1 MMQTSTMQDNDAGL
15 TPAAAD
21 APVSDRDRADAQSAM
36 RQRVQGMLLDWL
48 RAAWDAR
55 YQSGIE
61 QEWQLAED
69 LYAGVEPV
77 MGDKQAQHGATS
89 TQQRGRSRVIIN
101 IVEGKTDIGASQVIR
116 RVLPGDMRPWTIR
129 PTPVPEYDAA
139 MAGDQADAPVT
150 LADGTVQPA
159 GMVAKAL
166 TVLLD
171 QKAEAMSRQ
180 IQDWLVDHGVY
191 GGKTAYAHLRKMIQ
205 DGARLGTGVIK
216 GPVPA
221 VKTERRWANQAGGAV
236 MVERTRI
243 VPKVRCI
250 SVRNCFPDPSCGDDI
265 HAGSFFIERDYL
277 TPRKLRQLADEP
289 GYDADELAAV
299 LQQGPMSWSRW
310 DDREQ
315 TRRQGQVQVQDR
327 HTYEVFYVY
336 GELSPRELI
345 AAGFEVPTLTVAP
358 PEISEAGEAEAAAY
372 VAEQV
377 EQAMRLTAVPIVA
390 TMING
395 RVVRVIL
402 NPDQEGAFP
411 YRYFRWRAVEGRP
424 EGKGIP
430 TQIAT
435 PQIVMTGAIR
445 ATLENAGQSAGP
457 QIVRMSCVRPE
468 DGRLTSERNKHWVL
482 DPSEDGGGAV
492 DDVRKAFGLFVVP
505 SVQEQLFN
513 IVKAAQEWADQLAN
527 IPLLMQGIVGGT
539 PDTLGGMEMLEA
551 NAASPLLDIAKEY
564 DEVLAPLISDLYRW
578 AMDDPEVPNEAKGDF
593 DCQAIGSTTLI
604 HRDRKAIALQQVVAQ
619 MANDPAYGLSK
630 ERVGEQILKHV
641 EIEPESVRMTEE
653 ERQAAAQQPPP
664 VDPRVEAAN
673 IKRQTDM
680 EREQS
685 RRESEQQD
693 REHKERLAQLSAA
706 TTEAIKAADLQIQ
719 VLESARDRQLSI
731 EQIRATLFEASMKIR
746 DARERFAAERDFA
759 ITYGQGRGL

>member
-1 MMQTSTMQDNDAGL
+1 MMQTATMQDHDSGQPAIQAMPL
-15 TPAAAD
+15 TD
-21 APVSDRDRADAQSAM
+21 RERSDERDAQ
-36 RQRVQGMLLDWL
+36 RQRVQRILLDWL

-55 YQSGIE
+55 DQSGIE
-61 QEWQLAED
+61 EEWQLAED
-69 LYAGVEPV
+69 LYAGVEPNSA
-77 MGDKQAQHGATS
+77 DKSAQHGASPT
-89 TQQRGRSRVIIN
+89 TNHKGRSRVIIN

-116 RVLPGDMRPWTIR
+116 RVLPGDMRPWTVK

-139 MAGDQADAPVT
+139 MNGEQASAPVP
-150 LADGTVQPA
+150 LADGSVHPA
-159 GMVAKAL
+159 SQVAKAL

-180 IQDWLVDHGVY
+180 IQDWLVDHEIY
-191 GGKTAYAHLRKMIQ
+191 GGKTAYAHLRKMVQ
-205 DGARLGTGVIK
+205 DGARIGTGVLK

-221 VKTERRWANQAGGAV
+221 AKTERKWVQQGGATQIA
-236 MVERTRI
+236 ERKRV
-243 VPKVRCI
+243 VPRVKCI

-277 TPRKLRQLADEP
+277 TPRKLRDLADEP
-289 GYDADELAAV
+289 GYVAEELAVV
-299 LQQGPMSWSRW
+299 LNQGPLSWSRW
-310 DDREQ
+310 DDRDQ
-315 TRRQGQVQVQDR
+315 TRRKGQVQVHDR
-327 HTYEVFYVY
+327 HTFECFYIY
-336 GELSPRELI
+336 GEVAPRELI
-345 AAGFEVPTLTVAP
+345 AAGFEIPTLTVAP
-358 PEISEAGEAEAAAY
+358 PGISAAESDAY
-372 VAEQV
+372 IAEQV
-377 EQAMRLTAVPIVA
+377 EQAMSLAAIPIVA

-402 NPDQEGAFP
+402 NPDETGAFP
-411 YRYFRWRAVEGRP
+411 YRYFRWRNVEGRP

-457 QIVRMSCVRPE
+457 QIVRMACVRPE
-468 DGRLTSERNKHWVL
+468 DGKLSSERNKHWVL
-482 DPSEDGGGAV
+482 DPSKEGAGAI

-551 NAASPLLDIAKEY
+551 NASSPLMDIAKEY
-564 DEVLAPLISDLYRW
+564 DEVVAPMIADFYRW
-578 AMDDPEVPNEAKGDF
+578 AMEDPEVPQEAKGDF
-593 DCQAIGSTTLI
+593 QCQAIGSTVLV
-604 HRDRKAIALQQVVAQ
+604 HRDRKALALQQVVAP
-619 MANDPAYGLSK
+619 MANDPAFGLSK

-641 EIEPESVRMTEE
+641 EIEPQSVMMTED

-664 VDPRVEAAN
+664 VDPRIEAAN

-693 REHKERLAQLSAA
+693 REHRERLAQMSAA
-706 TTEAIKAADLQIQ
+706 TMEAIKAADLQIQ
-719 VLESARDRQLSI
+719 VLESARDRQLSV
-731 EQIRATLFEASMKIR
+731 EQIRATLAEASMKIR
-746 DARERFAAERDFA
+746 DARERFVAERDFA
-759 ITYGQGRGL
+759 IQHGDGRGL